1 MEEFEGLISI
11 VGKVQL
17 TFCKYKLCEYQYAH
31 SGQKRFDMLVWHQA
45 YCFRHMNENDV
56 SRRCDPRDSCST
68 SVIDSW
74 SCQEVETWLFSNFPW
89 SRPEFAGRSLWC
101 SVCAGKVL
109 SCFHWTPS
117 NFEKLHSIAFSLPF
131 PKVFKCTDLR
141 WSFHSWKL
149 SEMSRCDQSSMADS
163 DDLPLTLVFEEDV
176 PLARLLQG
184 DGAQASRTFQRCEF
198 QRYCVKEV
206 CLQALC
212 IQVLCPI
219 TLVRRKVN
227 SALVCENKPCCDLV
241 KRALA

>member
-1 MEEFEGLISI
+1 
-11 VGKVQL
+11 
-17 TFCKYKLCEYQYAH
+17 
-31 SGQKRFDMLVWHQA
+31 
-45 YCFRHMNENDV
+45 
-56 SRRCDPRDSCST
+56 
-68 SVIDSW
+68 
-74 SCQEVETWLFSNFPW
+74 
-89 SRPEFAGRSLWC
+89 
-101 SVCAGKVL
+101 
-109 SCFHWTPS
+109 
-117 NFEKLHSIAFSLPF
+117 
-131 PKVFKCTDLR
+131 
-141 WSFHSWKL
+141 
-149 SEMSRCDQSSMADS
+149 MSRCDQSSMADS

-176 PLARLLQG
+176 PLARLLQS